1 MKKGTISKVI
11 ILIIGLYQVIGGL
24 YGLLGLIYGIVL
36 KKSEFTFVALVIS
49 FITWPLVLNM
59 LGFLYSLVIIQKLL
73 NLLL

>member
-36 KKSEFTFVALVIS
+36 KKSEFTFVALVIC
-49 FITWPLVLNM
+49 LVF
-59 LGFLYSLVIIQKLL
+59 GFSIYAGISLLYKSC
-73 NLLL
+73 